1 MLYPNLVIKDERI
14 FMYDTDATIRVE
26 ARIVG
31 RRAPLHTP
39 WNVVLPVSLS
49 HGMSSSDRPFR
60 LCDLLEHV
68 VREEVRAFRL
78 RQEER
83 RLIHVLSP
91 REIADAARRG
101 KVAMGSPSEL
111 RRGQDEGEVD
121 EDAAVAIA
129 FQAFEDGLYFVFLD
143 GQQQLDLAA
152 VVWPHPASTL
162 TLIRLVALAG
172 G

>member
-1 MLYPNLVIKDERI
+1 
-14 FMYDTDATIRVE
+14 MYDTDATIRVE

-68 VREEVRAFRL
+68 VREEVRTFRL

-83 RLIHVLSP
+83 RLIQVFSSH
-91 REIADAARRG
+91 EIADAARRG

-111 RRGQDEGEVD
+111 RQGHDEGEVD

-129 FQAFEDGLYFVFLD
+129 LQAFEDGLYFVFLD
-143 GQQQLDLAA
+143 GQQQHNLAA
-152 VVWPHPASTL
+152 AVWPHPASTL
-162 TLIRLVALAG
+162 TFIRLVALAG